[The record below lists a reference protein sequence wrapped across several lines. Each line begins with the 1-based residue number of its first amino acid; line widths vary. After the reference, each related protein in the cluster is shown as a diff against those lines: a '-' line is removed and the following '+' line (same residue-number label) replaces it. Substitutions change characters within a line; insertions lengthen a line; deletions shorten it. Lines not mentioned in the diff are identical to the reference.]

1 MPHQKEEYLSIKMQ
15 DTAAKIWTQSI
26 TANIETKMLN
36 KILLYINGYR
46 TENFGSNALKLTN
59 MASQIAYKPGQN
71 TWNKE
76 KN

>member
-1 MPHQKEEYLSIKMQ
+1 MPHQKEEYLSIKIQ
-15 DTAAKIWTQSI
+15 DKAAKIWTRSI

-71 TWNKE
+71 TWSKK